1 MKNITKETLTNKRN
15 ELAKEKQLIAIQK
28 AKDFVDHQLEQIF
41 EDSEKVEAGCANIN
55 VTPSYN
61 VDYVVEYLTSL
72 GFAPV
77 VKIRVI
83 TIQW

>member
-15 ELAKEKQLIAIQK
+15 ELIQVKNFATIQK
-28 AKDFVDHQLEQIF
+28 AKDFANHHLEQIF
-41 EDSEKVEAGCANIN
+41 EDGEKVEVGYANIT
-55 VTPSYN
+55 VMPSYN
-61 VDYVVEYLTSL
+61 VDYITEYLTSL

-77 VKIRVI
+77 VKNRVI